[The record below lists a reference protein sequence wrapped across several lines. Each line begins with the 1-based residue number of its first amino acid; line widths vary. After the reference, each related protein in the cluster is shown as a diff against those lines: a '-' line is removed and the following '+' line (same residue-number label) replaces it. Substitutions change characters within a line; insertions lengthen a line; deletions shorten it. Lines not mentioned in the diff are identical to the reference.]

1 MQLKSKLHNFKK
13 GSLSI
18 HKYIRS
24 MKRVLYVLLASEQ
37 SLREDDLI
45 NYVIDGL
52 GPEYDPMVEQILS

>member
-1 MQLKSKLHNFKK
+1 
-13 GSLSI
+13 
-18 HKYIRS
+18 